1 MIANNQTTFIEHFQ
15 RCLFL
20 TILAIAAH
28 LFLMIPIVGDVTLVF
43 GSTFVLIALVL
54 LPKRFAA
61 IVLLSSLVSLHLS
74 GLASP
79 FVALHA
85 LEVICITLLLRR
97 GLFVMVASIA
107 FWLLIGMPALWIF
120 TNFNLSFLQDI
131 SALITLQYGLN
142 GILNAAIAA
151 SVLAIVPQKYKQ
163 AEFTREEQTLSKN
176 IFTISASIMV
186 LPVLVI
192 SFIFIS
198 LSSREYEALLADKI
212 KSNTTYIAQLTSS
225 FLDEHK
231 MIVEQ
236 HANLLGDET
245 PLVHVHALMIDSQ
258 LAHPAFFNLTTTD
271 KEGNLLFFAP
281 EKFNSEVQ
289 RIPIDLRTVSD
300 RDYFIKAK
308 KTGKT
313 SISNTLLSRGIV
325 IAPMVSIASPII
337 KNGEFDGII
346 FGVIN
351 LDAIKTLRYRIESLL
366 GNDLVIITDSSD
378 LIVYASAEISTQPL
392 SEFVP
397 MPSYNYIISKLP
409 VLRYEDKQYAYDKTL
424 TSYAWNVYVL
434 TESQAFTNGLKDNFV
449 IAGLSLMVVMA
460 VFLVFA
466 HKLARQITAPL
477 VSLLN
482 TDAGSNPIETKYTNS
497 KEFSDVANKLKRSQF
512 LMRNFENRL
521 KQQVNEKTEQL
532 EQLNLQ
538 LAAQAREDGMTQ
550 LLNRSG
556 FDELALNAI
565 KTSYRLG
572 QPFSLALL
580 DIDHFKQIN
589 DNYGHVFGDKC
600 LKAFSALMQRNCK
613 RDTDIIGRYGGE
625 EFIILMSGKNINAH
639 HQLMQNIHVQTRNI
653 SLKPSDSAEPVKFTV
668 SIGICSVLGNVSL
681 NLQDIVKLADEELYK
696 SKGAGRDRLSIMTVG
711 YTDNN

>member
-1 MIANNQTTFIEHFQ
+1 MIENNQTTFIEHFQ

-20 TILAIAAH
+20 TVLTIAAN
-28 LFLMIPIVGDVTLVF
+28 LFLAIPIVADATLVF

-54 LPKRFAA
+54 LPSRFAA
-61 IVLLSSLVSLHLS
+61 FVLLASLLSLHLT
-74 GLASP
+74 GLAWP
-79 FVALHA
+79 FIALHA
-85 LEVICITLLLRR
+85 LEVICIVALLKRS
-97 GLFVMVASIA
+97 LFIMVASII
-107 FWLLIGMPALWIF
+107 FWLCIGMPALWSF
-120 TNFNLSFLQDI
+120 THFKHSFLQEI
-131 SALITLQYGLN
+131 SVLITMQYGLN
-142 GILNAAIAA
+142 GILNAAMAA
-151 SVLAIVPQKYKQ
+151 SVLAIVPLKYKQ
-163 AEFTREEQTLSKN
+163 AAFTQEEQTLSKN
-176 IFTISASIMV
+176 IFTICASIMV

-198 LSSREYEALLADKI
+198 LSSREYETLLADKI
-212 KSNTTYIAQLTSS
+212 KSNTTYVAQLTRS

-231 MIVEQ
+231 MIIEQ
-236 HANLLGDET
+236 HATLLSNET
-245 PLVHVHALMIDSQ
+245 PLANVHSFMRDSQ
-258 LAHPAFFNLTTTD
+258 LAYPGFFNITTAD
-271 KEGNLLFFAP
+271 KDGNLLFFAP
-281 EKFNSEVQ
+281 EKFNAEVQ
-289 RIPIDLRTVSD
+289 RIPTDLRTVAD
-300 RDYFIKAK
+300 REYFIESK

-325 IAPMVSIASPII
+325 IAPMISIASPII

-351 LDAIKTLRYRIESLL
+351 LDAIKTLRSRIESLL

-378 LIVYASAEISTQPL
+378 LIIYASAEINTKPL

-397 MPSYNYIISKLP
+397 MPSYNYIISTLP
-409 VLRYEDKQYAYDKTL
+409 VLMYEDTQYAYHKRL
-424 TSYAWNVYVL
+424 TPYGWNVYVL
-434 TESQAFTNGLKDNFV
+434 TESRTFTDGLKDNFV
-449 IAGLSLMVVMA
+449 IAGVSLLVVMA

-466 HKLARQITAPL
+466 YKLARQITAPL
-477 VSLLN
+477 VSLLK
-482 TDAGSNPIETKYTNS
+482 TDESGNQIETKYTNS

-538 LAAQAREDGMTQ
+538 LAAQAREDGMTH

-556 FDELALNAI
+556 FDELAINAI

-589 DNYGHVFGDKC
+589 DNYGHLFGDKC

-639 HQLMQNIHVQTRNI
+639 HQLMQNIHAQTRNI
-653 SLKPSDSAEPVKFTV
+653 SLKPSDGHEPVRFTV

-696 SKGAGRDRLSIMTVG
+696 SKGAGRDRISIMTVG
-711 YTDNN
+711 YTDSI